1 MNAIVADAAAPFV
14 ETQSPEQIVNDV
26 LEQASRMRA
35 SDVYFAAGTDH
46 VAVSLRHLGLMRPL
60 VRLPFELGHRC
71 IAHIKVNADMDVAER
86 RRPQDGRWLHDG
98 RPGLIDLRISTLPTL
113 HGEDCALRLY
123 LPNLSILELEN
134 LGFISTQLN
143 DLLAMLSCP
152 SGLILVTGPTGSGK
166 TTTLY
171 ACLRYLNDGR
181 RKINTIEDPIEHEI
195 AGVRQSQVNPRIGLG
210 FPDLLRSVLRQD
222 PDVILLGEV
231 RDAVT
236 ANTAVHAANSGHLVL
251 ATLYAPLAAGA
262 VQSMQGWGVNLH
274 FLGHTLLGVV
284 AQRLVRK
291 LCPQCRT
298 SFPLPAEAPHAF
310 AEVQAWLA
318 PDEGR
323 SLFAAHG
330 CPACLNS
337 GYNDRTGVFEILPM
351 SQTVRRLIL
360 EGQAPP
366 VLREQ
371 ARRDGMI
378 ELRQAALLKVARGE
392 TTAEEVLRD
401 VPSEYLGLEG

>member
-1 MNAIVADAAAPFV
+1 M
-14 ETQSPEQIVNDV
+14 
-26 LEQASRMRA
+26 
-35 SDVYFAAGTDH
+35 
-46 VAVSLRHLGLMRPL
+46 
-60 VRLPFELGHRC
+60 
-71 IAHIKVNADMDVAER
+71 
-86 RRPQDGRWLHDG
+86 
-98 RPGLIDLRISTLPTL
+98 IDLRISTLPTL
-113 HGEDCALRLY
+113 HGEDCAVRLFVQS
-123 LPNLSILELEN
+123 LALMQLEN
-134 LGFISTQLN
+134 LGFIGTQLN
-143 DLLAMLSCP
+143 DLRAMLNCP

-171 ACLRYLNDGR
+171 ACLNYLNDGK

-195 AGVRQSQVNPRIGLG
+195 AGVRQSQVNTRIGLG
-210 FPDLLRSVLRQD
+210 FPDLLRGVLRQD

-236 ANTAVHAANSGHLVL
+236 ADTAVHAANSGHLVL

-291 LCPQCRT
+291 LCPHCRAP
-298 SFPLPAEAPHAF
+298 FPLPADAPNPF
-310 AEVQAWLA
+310 EEVRAWLG
-318 PDEGR
+318 PEEGR
-323 SLFAAHG
+323 TLFAAHG
-330 CPACLNS
+330 CPACLTS
-337 GYNDRTGVFEILPM
+337 GYSDRTGVFEILSM
-351 SQTVRRLIL
+351 SPTVRRLIL
-360 EGQAPP
+360 EGQSPP

-371 ARRDGMI
+371 ARQEGMI

-392 TTAEEVLRD
+392 TTAEEVIRD

>member
-1 MNAIVADAAAPFV
+1 MSAVASEVAPPSV
-14 ETQSPEQIVNDV
+14 ESQTPEQAVADV
-26 LEQASRMRA
+26 LEQAARLRA
-35 SDVYFAAGTDH
+35 SDLYFAVGEDK
-46 VAVSLRHLGLMRPL
+46 VAVSVRHLGLMRPL
-60 VRLPFELGHRC
+60 VRLPLDLGHRC
-71 IAHIKVNADMDVAER
+71 IAHIKVHANMDVAER
-86 RRPQDGRWLHDG
+86 RRPQDGRWLYQG
-98 RPGLIDLRISTLPTL
+98 RPGLIDLRVSTLPTL
-113 HGEDCALRLY
+113 HGEDCALRLFALS
-123 LPNLSILELEN
+123 LPMLELEN
-134 LGFISTQLN
+134 LGFIRTQLN
-143 DLLAMLSCP
+143 DLLAMLNCP

-195 AGVRQSQVNPRIGLG
+195 EGVRQSQVNPRIGLG
-210 FPDLLRSVLRQD
+210 FPELLRGVLRQD

-236 ANTAVHAANSGHLVL
+236 ADTAVHAANSGHLVL
-251 ATLYAPLAAGA
+251 ATLYAPIAAGA
-262 VQSMQGWGVNLH
+262 VQSMRGWGVNLH

-298 SFPLPAEAPHAF
+298 PFPLPADGPHPF
-310 AEVQAWLA
+310 EEVQAWLE
-318 PDEGR
+318 PEEGH

-330 CPACLNS
+330 CPACLHS
-337 GYNDRTGVFEILPM
+337 GYSDRMGVFEVLRM
-351 SQTVRRLIL
+351 SQTVRRLII
-360 EGQAPP
+360 ESQPP
-366 VLREQ
+366 PRLREQ
-371 ARRDGMI
+371 ARREGMI

-392 TTAEEVLRD
+392 TTAEEVIRD